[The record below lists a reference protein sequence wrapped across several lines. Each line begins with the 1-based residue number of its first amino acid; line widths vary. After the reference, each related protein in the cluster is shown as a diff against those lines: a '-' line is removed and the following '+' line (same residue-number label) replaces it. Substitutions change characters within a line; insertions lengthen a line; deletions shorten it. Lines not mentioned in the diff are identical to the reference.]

1 MQTKPAPESDNQF
14 IAEQLLRHLGEMSY
28 RKIASIT
35 GYNPETV
42 RRYICDNSKISAGFV
57 RRASIVFGID
67 ANLLLLGNPVPAQK
81 KDLRHVATESLL
93 LELANRFGRIEETV
107 VGMSLHDELYTLSEI
122 HQNTPTQSDLEHES
136 LSNHERDEPSCS
148 ISNSA
153 VIKTKSLSARSRSDH
168 KG

>member
-1 MQTKPAPESDNQF
+1 MQTKPAPEADNQF

-42 RRYICDNSKISAGFV
+42 RRYLCDNSKISASFV

-67 ANLLLLGNPVPAQK
+67 SNLLLLGKPVPAHK
-81 KDLRHVATESLL
+81 KDLRQVATQSLL

-107 VGMSLHDELYTLSEI
+107 VGMSLHDELYSEMMA
-122 HQNTPTQSDLEHES
+122 HQNIPTTSDLEHES
-136 LSNHERDEPSCS
+136 LTNHEQAEPPYS
-148 ISNSA
+148 ISSPA